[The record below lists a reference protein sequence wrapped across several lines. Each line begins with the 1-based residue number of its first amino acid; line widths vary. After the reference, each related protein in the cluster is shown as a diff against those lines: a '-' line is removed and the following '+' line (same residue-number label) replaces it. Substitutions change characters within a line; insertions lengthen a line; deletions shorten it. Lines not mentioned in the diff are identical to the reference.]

1 MAGEN
6 RQLETK
12 FVVVVA
18 HGDHHSQAYSPVSG
32 DNKSCAQH
40 SKLGHHYRRVFE
52 CMLHVMVTKTENEI
66 WSHTLMKI
74 YYQCG
79 QLSVLD
85 CFEKNSNIYI
95 KPSPT
100 YFSLYVILCYHIHM
114 IILYL
119 TLYHFSFVW
128 LLMLCCMFSFFTSL
142 FYFIWSHCM
151 HRMLMHCVPTQLNAK
166 IFIRASIL
174 FLLCGALSSGTSIP
188 WRLILVTL
196 FSIIQYQPGKCSQHL
211 QHFYKCQN
219 FFNQLQWPS
228 RHPMSTQHITPRFSQ
243 VMDKSW
249 SF

>member
-1 MAGEN
+1 
-6 RQLETK
+6 
-12 FVVVVA
+12 
-18 HGDHHSQAYSPVSG
+18 
-32 DNKSCAQH
+32 
-40 SKLGHHYRRVFE
+40 
-52 CMLHVMVTKTENEI
+52 
-66 WSHTLMKI
+66 MKI

-85 CFEKNSNIYI
+85 WSETIGNIYI

-100 YFSLYVILCYHIHM
+100 YFSLYVILCNHVHM

-119 TLYHFSFVW
+119 TLYHFSFVR

-151 HRMLMHCVPTQLNAK
+151 HHMLMHCVPTQLNAK

-174 FLLCGALSSGTSIP
+174 FLLGGALSFGTSNF
-188 WRLILVTL
+188 WQFILVTL
-196 FSIIQYQPGKCSQHL
+196 FSMNQYQLGKCSQHL

-219 FFNQLQWPS
+219 FLNQLQWPS
-228 RHPMSTQHITPRFSQ
+228 HHPMSTQHITPRFSQ